1 MIPTLV
7 LDLSGVP
14 LVFRHNCALWQG
26 TARRITTEGNCV
38 DTDRVRVRIVIE
50 ANNYAQTNS
59 VRIGTPSEILAQYRG
74 QFLDGKL
81 VFPLTDEVHTLA
93 GEKATPFSGIAW
105 PISGH
110 VSLCCGSRT
119 LPWFPM
125 TSGRAPPSS
134 TKLVSTATS
143 R

>member
-1 MIPTLV
+1 MPPEAFFRRIPTLG

-74 QFLDGKL
+74 
-81 VFPLTDEVHTLA
+81 
-93 GEKATPFSGIAW
+93 
-105 PISGH
+105 
-110 VSLCCGSRT
+110 
-119 LPWFPM
+119 
-125 TSGRAPPSS
+125 
-134 TKLVSTATS
+134 
-143 R
+143 